1 MGESKNLLLR
11 PLPRSSLGSKYVMAV
26 TGLLLICFVLAHMA
40 GNLLIF
46 AGKDALNGYAHALE
60 EKPPLLWTARVILL
74 AIFVLHIV
82 LGIRLT
88 RDNMRARPVR
98 YVCEGTI
105 QANWASRHMLLT
117 GLVILAFVI
126 YHLLHFTLGI
136 TDPTHFKR
144 NTLDVPLY
152 RPLDP
157 AARPEYDV
165 AAMVV
170 GGFRQPLVSLA
181 YVVATVFLALH
192 LWHGA
197 TSWFQSLGLNGRGYD
212 KVINRVGPVIALIV
226 LIGNCSIPLAIL
238 AGYVPK

>member
-1 MGESKNLLLR
+1 MNLLLR
-11 PLPRSSLGSKYVMAV
+11 PLPRSSVGSKYVMAV
-26 TGLLLICFVLAHMA
+26 TGLLLIGFVLAHMA

-60 EKPPLLWTARVILL
+60 DKPALLWAARVILL

-82 LGIRLT
+82 IGIRLT

-98 YVCEGTI
+98 YVCEGTV

-126 YHLLHFTLGI
+126 YHLLHFTLGVA
-136 TDPTHFKR
+136 DPTHFKR
-144 NTLDVPLY
+144 HLRLYQPSDVAL
-152 RPLDP
+152 
-157 AARPEYDV
+157 RPEYDV

-170 GGFRQPLVSLA
+170 GGFRQPVVTLA
-181 YVVATVFLALH
+181 YVVAMAFLALH
-192 LWHGA
+192 LYHGA

-212 KVINRVGPVIALIV
+212 KVINWVGPVIALVV
-226 LIGNCSIPLAIL
+226 LVGNCSIPLAIL
-238 AGYVPK
+238 AGFEPK

>member
-1 MGESKNLLLR
+1 MNLLLR
-11 PLPRSSLGSKYVMAV
+11 PLPRSSVGTKYVMAV

-60 EKPPLLWTARVILL
+60 EKPPLLWTARVVLL
-74 AIFVLHIV
+74 AIFVLHIA

-88 RDNMRARPVR
+88 RDNVRARPVR
-98 YVCEGTI
+98 YVCEGTV

-181 YVVATVFLALH
+181 YVVAMVFLALH
-192 LWHGA
+192 QWHGA

-212 KVINRVGPVIALIV
+212 KVINWVGPVLALIV

-238 AGYVPK
+238 AGFVPK

>member
-1 MGESKNLLLR
+1 MNLLLR
-11 PLPRSSLGSKYVMAV
+11 PLPRSSVGTKYVMAV
-26 TGLLLICFVLAHMA
+26 TGLLLIGFVLAHMA

-60 EKPPLLWTARVILL
+60 ERPGLVWAARVILL

-98 YVCEGTI
+98 YVCEDTV

-117 GLVILAFVI
+117 GLVVLAFVV
-126 YHLLHFTLGI
+126 YHLLHFTIGV
-136 TDPTHFKR
+136 TDRTNFKR
-144 NTLDVPLY
+144 NIHLY
-152 RPLDP
+152 QPSDL
-157 AARPEYDV
+157 AQRPEYDV
-165 AAMVV
+165 ARMVV
-170 GGFRQPLVSLA
+170 GGFQQPVVTLA
-181 YVVATVFLALH
+181 YVVAMFFLALH
-192 LWHGA
+192 LYHGA

-212 KVINRVGPVIALIV
+212 KVINWVGPVLALIV

>member
-1 MGESKNLLLR
+1 MNLLT
-11 PLPRSSLGSKYVMAV
+11 LPFRTTLGAKYVMAL
-26 TGLLLICFVLAHMA
+26 TGFGLVVFVLAHMA

-60 EKPPLLWTARVILL
+60 ERPGLVWAARVILL

-98 YVCEGTI
+98 YVCEDTV

-117 GLVILAFVI
+117 GLVVLAFVV
-126 YHLLHFTLGI
+126 YHLLHFTIGV
-136 TDPTHFKR
+136 TDRTNFKR
-144 NTLDVPLY
+144 NIHLY
-152 RPLDP
+152 QPSDL
-157 AARPEYDV
+157 AQRPEYDV
-165 AAMVV
+165 ARMVV
-170 GGFRQPLVSLA
+170 GGFQQPVVTLA
-181 YVVATVFLALH
+181 YVVAMFFLALH
-192 LWHGA
+192 LYHGA

-212 KVINRVGPVIALIV
+212 KVINWVGPVIALIV

-238 AGYVPK
+238 AGYVPQ

>member
-1 MGESKNLLLR
+1 MNVLLR
-11 PLPRSSLGSKYVMAV
+11 PLPRSSVGTKYVMAV
-26 TGLLLICFVLAHMA
+26 TGLLLIGFVLAHMA

-60 EKPPLLWTARVILL
+60 ERPGLVWAARVILL

-126 YHLLHFTLGI
+126 YHLLHFTLGV

-144 NTLDVPLY
+144 SLHLY
-152 RPLDP
+152 QP
-157 AARPEYDV
+157 ADLAQRPEYDV

-170 GGFRQPLVSLA
+170 AGFQQPVVTLV
-181 YVVATVFLALH
+181 YVVAMFFLALH
-192 LWHGA
+192 LFHGA
-197 TSWFQSLGLNGRGYD
+197 SSWFQSLGLNGRGYD
-212 KVINRVGPVIALIV
+212 KVINWVGPVLALIV

>member
-1 MGESKNLLLR
+1 MNLLLR
-11 PLPRSSLGSKYVMAV
+11 PLPRSSVGTKYVMAV
-26 TGLLLICFVLAHMA
+26 TGLLLIGFVLAHMA

-60 EKPPLLWTARVILL
+60 ERPGLVWAARVILL

-98 YVCEGTI
+98 YVCEDTV

-117 GLVILAFVI
+117 GLVVLAFVV
-126 YHLLHFTLGI
+126 YHLLHFTIGV
-136 TDPTHFKR
+136 TDRTNFKR
-144 NTLDVPLY
+144 NIHLY
-152 RPLDP
+152 QPSDL
-157 AARPEYDV
+157 AQRPEYDV
-165 AAMVV
+165 ARMVV
-170 GGFRQPLVSLA
+170 GGFQQPVVTLA
-181 YVVATVFLALH
+181 YVVAMFFLALH
-192 LWHGA
+192 LYHGA

-212 KVINRVGPVIALIV
+212 KVINWVGPVIALIV

>member
-1 MGESKNLLLR
+1 MNLLLR
-11 PLPRSSLGSKYVMAV
+11 PLPRSSVGSKYVMAV
-26 TGLLLICFVLAHMA
+26 TGFLLIGFVLAHMA

-60 EKPPLLWTARVILL
+60 EKPPLLWSARVILL

-82 LGIRLT
+82 IGIRLT
-88 RDNMRARPVR
+88 RDNRRARPVR
-98 YVCEGTI
+98 YVCEDTV

-117 GLVILAFVI
+117 GLVILAFVV
-126 YHLLHFTLGI
+126 YHLLHFTLGV

-144 NTLDVPLY
+144 NLRLY
-152 RPLDP
+152 PPSDP
-157 AARPEYDV
+157 ALRPEYDV

-170 GGFRQPLVSLA
+170 GGFQQPLVTLA
-181 YVVATVFLALH
+181 YVVAMVFLALH

-197 TSWFQSLGLNGRGYD
+197 SSWFQSLGLNGRGYD
-212 KVINRVGPVIALIV
+212 KVINWVGPVISLVV
-226 LIGNCSIPLAIL
+226 LVGNCSIPLAIL

>member
-1 MGESKNLLLR
+1 VGESKKLFGR
-11 PLPRSSLGSKYVMAV
+11 PLPRSSLGTKYVMAV
-26 TGLLLICFVLAHMA
+26 TGLLLIAFVLAHMA

-46 AGKDALNGYAHALE
+46 AGREALNGYAHALE
-60 EKPPLLWTARVILL
+60 DKAPLLWTARIVLL

-82 LGIRLT
+82 LGVRLT

-98 YVCEGTI
+98 YVCENTL

-126 YHLLHFTLGI
+126 YHLLHFTFGVA
-136 TDPTHFKR
+136 DPSNFK
-144 NTLDVPLY
+144 Y
-152 RPLDP
+152 RLPLDP
-157 AARPEYDV
+157 NRYRDV
-165 AAMVV
+165 SGMVV
-170 GGFRQPLVSLA
+170 GGFRQPVVTLA
-181 YVVATVFLALH
+181 YIVAMTFLALH
-192 LWHGA
+192 LYHGA

-212 KVINRVGPVIALIV
+212 KVINWVGPVLALIV